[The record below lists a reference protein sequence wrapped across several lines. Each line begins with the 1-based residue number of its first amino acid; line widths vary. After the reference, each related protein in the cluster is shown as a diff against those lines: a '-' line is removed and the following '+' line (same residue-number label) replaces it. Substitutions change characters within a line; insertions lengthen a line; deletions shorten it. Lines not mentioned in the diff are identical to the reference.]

1 MLNQRRVLLCILGVL
16 FVFYMSSTGFAESD
30 QKSDSALSES
40 QYIMLIQ
47 EIREL
52 DTKMAERIREL
63 DTKMA
68 ERIGAQNT
76 KMAEKLGELET
87 KMREHVDKKLSDVND
102 EIKELQEDV
111 AFMKGMFTTIQGI
124 TTIFGGPLLVGI
136 ALAMIVNYIQN
147 RRNKTKVDTENNVR
161 QSTEALVSDEDME
174 PIDVLI
180 QDKITESD
188 SV

>member
-1 MLNQRRVLLCILGVL
+1 MMLNQRRTLLYILWIL
-16 FVFYMSSTGFAESD
+16 FVFYTYSIGFAQSD

-40 QYIMLIQ
+40 QYIILIQ
-47 EIREL
+47 E
-52 DTKMAERIREL
+52 IREL

-87 KMREHVDKKLSDVND
+87 KMHEHVDKKLSDVND
-102 EIKELQEDV
+102 EIKKLQEDV

-136 ALAMIVNYIQN
+136 LIGIVINYLQN
-147 RRNKTKVDTENNVR
+147 RKNKTEAGIENM
-161 QSTEALVSDEDME
+161 AGLVM
-174 PIDVLI
+174 P
-180 QDKITESD
+180 
-188 SV
+188 